1 MKGIIVFFVLFLVPL
16 LGTTQNQEIDGT
28 IFAFNKYPLKN
39 VRVSTKKAKTETFT
53 NERGTFAIKVDKSD
67 VLIIEADAFENYK
80 LRVKPDDK
88 TIKINLIYA
97 NKKKNK
103 EIALS
108 AGYISKV
115 DLEYGL
121 EFLIAENNVF
131 SSFTNIFDAIIYA
144 LPSATIITENG
155 LKKVQM
161 RGVKS
166 STESNAALM
175 VVNGY
180 LTEDV
185 SYIIPSNII
194 SIKMLTSS
202 SAIIYG
208 LGSGNGVIE
217 ITTK

>member
-1 MKGIIVFFVLFLVPL
+1 MKGIIVFFVLSLCPV
-16 LGTTQNQEIDGT
+16 LGITQNQEINGT
-28 IFAFNKYPLKN
+28 IVAFNKYPLKN
-39 VRVSTKKAKTETFT
+39 VRVGTKKAKTETFT
-53 NERGTFAIKVDKSD
+53 NERGTFEIKVNEND

-80 LRVKPDDK
+80 HRVKPADK
-88 TIKINLIYA
+88 TLKINLIYE
-97 NKKKNK
+97 NRKKNK
-103 EIALS
+103 EIALN
-108 AGYISKV
+108 AGYISKG

-131 SSFTNIFDAIIYA
+131 STFTNIYDAIIYA
-144 LPSATIITENG
+144 IPSATIINENG

-161 RGVKS
+161 RGAKS
-166 STESNAALM
+166 ATGSNAALM

-194 SIKMLTSS
+194 SIKMLNSS
-202 SAIIYG
+202 SAVIYG
-208 LGSGNGVIE
+208 MGSGNGVIE